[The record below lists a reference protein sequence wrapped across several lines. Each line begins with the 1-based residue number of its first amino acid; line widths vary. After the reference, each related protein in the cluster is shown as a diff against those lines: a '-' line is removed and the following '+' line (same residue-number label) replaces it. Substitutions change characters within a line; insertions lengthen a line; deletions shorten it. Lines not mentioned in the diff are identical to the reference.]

1 MKNLSKGLWKNNS
14 QLKMSH
20 VLSFYSVNKN
30 PGKKLDQQESEL
42 KAFNPMEKSNHS
54 L

>member
-1 MKNLSKGLWKNNS
+1 MCSAFT
-14 QLKMSH
+14 QLTK
-20 VLSFYSVNKN
+20 K